1 MRKLSLA
8 AVLCI
13 AAMPAMAQITDKMA
27 QDAYIYGYSMDEA
40 YKFFYET
47 AIKTG
52 TPRNRFQN
60 IRHLADDTHRTPG
73 HQQRYPAPARL
84 AGSQCGAGD
93 HQRAGYGQRP
103 LLDPAHPGHGP
114 LHHLDERL
122 THPRH
127 QGGVTL
133 QVGFLLPDKGGIHG

>member
-47 AIKTG
+47 AVKTD

-60 IRHLADDTHRTPG
+60 IRHLADDTYTDHPTINNDTLHLQGWLDLRAEPVIVSMPSMDNGRCWILHPLDMG
-73 HQQRYPAPARL
+73 HYTTSIS
-84 AGSQCGAGD
+84 G
-93 HQRAGYGQRP
+93 
-103 LLDPAHPGHGP
+103 
-114 LHHLDERL
+114 
-122 THPRH
+122 
-127 QGGVTL
+127 
-133 QVGFLLPDKGGIHG
+133 